1 MPMFIPLIVAA
12 VATAAGAVVSALAWA
27 GAVLA
32 AVGGVTGKEELS
44 MVGAVLSLGA
54 GFSDGGASAASAAEG
69 AEGVVA
75 AGAAESAGGS
85 LSADAATEMA
95 AGGDY
100 SGIAEVGG
108 SDVVGGA
115 DVVGGDVPAPD
126 ASQLA
131 GEPPPDQTGII
142 GDAVNESGLTDTNQ
156 TALKIDEPSIPE
168 IEAPTPENPDGI
180 ISNTMKENLANETTA
195 QKPYAGDQQAADA
208 WKQMEAKS
216 GGTGTGD
223 FWDGLY
229 DKWNKM
235 SGQGQGAL
243 INVVGGAVAKG
254 FGEDPASEM
263 AKIKKLEYE
272 LELEKYRRKM
282 ANINN
287 LGGVS
292 LRMQAPK

>member
-1 MPMFIPLIVAA
+1 MPMFIPLIVA
-12 VATAAGAVVSALAWA
+12 VVSTAAGVVVSALAWA
-27 GAVLA
+27 GAVLT
-32 AVGGVTGKEELS
+32 AVGGLTENKELS
-44 MVGAVLSLGA
+44 VIGAVLSLGA
-54 GFSDGGASAASAAEG
+54 GFSDMGASAASAAEG
-69 AEGVVA
+69 AEGIVA

-115 DVVGGDVPAPD
+115 DVVGGDSVAPPD

-180 ISNTMKENLANETTA
+180 ISNTMKENMANENTNLGNEPQVDTSKA
-195 QKPYAGDQQAADA
+195 GKAGGKPGSTD
-208 WKQMEAKS
+208 S
-216 GGTGTGD
+216 
-223 FWDGLY
+223 FWDGLL
-229 DKWNKM
+229 DKWDNM